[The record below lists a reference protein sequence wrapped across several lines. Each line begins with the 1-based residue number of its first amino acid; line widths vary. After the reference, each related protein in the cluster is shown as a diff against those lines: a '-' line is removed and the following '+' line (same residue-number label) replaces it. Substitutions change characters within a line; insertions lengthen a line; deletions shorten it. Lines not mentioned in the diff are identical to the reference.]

1 PYRTT
6 FQPRMGQ
13 RHEHLSAAP
22 LALPHVVLDDRIAA
36 GEAMLIAK
44 PLEYPLRRVPLLS
57 MDLAIPLQ
65 PAIDDLGEPIQL
77 RRLHRRRPPVSRR
90 NRERQHLPNAVA
102 GNSKL
107 TRSLALAH
115 AFRTSQANLPIQ
127 IHGENPPALPVARKG
142 KGGPLLRR
150 PQRAHP
156 AATVV
161 DFLTAVLI

>member
-1 PYRTT
+1 MDVAVYPGFRCRRGIGAHEAGITVR
-6 FQPRMGQ
+6 QAHNEEVRLLLDAADDDHSLAEVGLGMSWRMGQ

-22 LALPHVVLDDRIAA
+22 LALPHVVLDDRITA

-77 RRLHRRRPPVSRR
+77 RPLHRRRPPVSRR

-102 GNSKL
+102 GNPKL

-115 AFRTSQANLPIQ
+115 AF
-127 IHGENPPALPVARKG
+127 
-142 KGGPLLRR
+142 
-150 PQRAHP
+150 
-156 AATVV
+156 
-161 DFLTAVLI
+161 